1 MKKTLIALMAM
12 AGVAMADSS
21 YTWDAQTSGAV
32 LGGTVTGAIGTGQYT
47 PNQGSYINSEALT
60 VITGASTYGE
70 DSTKVLY
77 DMINDAIAGK
87 SLLTFS
93 GDISVGTTTSNLVIL
108 HAGRADY
115 GLTLGIKG
123 GDLVLTNTGIGGTAI
138 VSIDMPLNSKAK
150 NEWYLTNYSI
160 TIGKGGV
167 VTYSVNGGTESTA
180 TTNFTANWYT
190 GSDNGGEIQN
200 HRYSFGHKA
209 PGWNEETFGGNFHTT
224 GLTITSVSVPEPTTA
239 TLSLLALAGLA
250 ARRRRK

>member
-32 LGGTVTGAIGTGQYT
+32 LGGTVAGAIGTGQYT

-70 DSTKVLY
+70 NGTKVLY

-93 GDISVGTTTSNLVIL
+93 GDISVGSTTSNLVIL
-108 HAGRADY
+108 HAGRDAN

-138 VSIDMPLNSKAK
+138 VSIDMPLNSKTNDK
-150 NEWYLTNYSI
+150 WYLTNYSI

-190 GSDNGGEIQN
+190 GSDETENY
-200 HRYSFGHKA
+200 RYSFGHRA
-209 PGWNEETFGGNFHTT
+209 PGWNQETFGGNFHTT

-239 TLSLLALAGLA
+239 TLSLLALCGLC
-250 ARRRRK
+250 ARRRRASH